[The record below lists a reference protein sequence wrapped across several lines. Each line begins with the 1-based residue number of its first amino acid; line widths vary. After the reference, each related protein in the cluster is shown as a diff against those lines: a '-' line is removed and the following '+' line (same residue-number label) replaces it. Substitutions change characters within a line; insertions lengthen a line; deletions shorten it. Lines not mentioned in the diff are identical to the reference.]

1 MPRKCGRSNRVTDI
15 SAVVTV
21 TAIVGCS
28 PTQYYIET
36 GTSGDGGQ
44 TGGSTVGTTGTIHV
58 GGSEQRNSTATET
71 SSSGNAGAGGYLSST
86 DSPLGGVSSIPVAT
100 SIGGASPL
108 PYNSSTGGSTLSNST
123 GGRSSSTTT
132 GGSGLGGAKAT
143 TLLSDS
149 NLVLRYKFD
158 ETKGAS
164 LLDASGNGRN
174 GKIVTTGTGAP
185 SFSNESLVGS
195 GALFLDGKN
204 SNDGGYVEVPMSLLA
219 MGATTDVTFSCWV
232 YVKVAQAWQRV
243 FEFGSSSSDL
253 YLFLTVQQTASVP
266 NSPRFAITTSGIT
279 TEQRIDMTTPASLS
293 TNKWHHL
300 VVVLGSGSPYTGT
313 LYIDNEVVGI
323 NSNMTLRPSNLKYT
337 SNNWLGRS
345 EYPADSLY
353 NGLLD
358 DFRVYARA
366 LSIMEIAALYAER

>member
-1 MPRKCGRSNRVTDI
+1 MPRKCGRSNRVTGI

-21 TAIVGCS
+21 AAIVGCS

-58 GGSEQRNSTATET
+58 GGSGQKISTATEP
-71 SSSGNAGAGGYLSST
+71 SSSGNAGAGGSVSST
-86 DSPLGGVSSIPVAT
+86 DSPLGGVSSIPAAT
-100 SIGGASPL
+100 SSGGASPL
-108 PYNSSTGGSTLSNST
+108 PYNSSTGGSTLSDST
-123 GGRSSSTTT
+123 GGRSSSATT
-132 GGSGLGGAKAT
+132 GGSGLGGKAT

-149 NLVLRYKFD
+149 SLVLRYKFD
-158 ETKGAS
+158 ETKGLS
-164 LLDASGNGRN
+164 LSDASGNGRN
-174 GKIVTTGTGAP
+174 GKIVTTGMGTP
-185 SFSNESLVGS
+185 SLSSESRVGS
-195 GALFLDGKN
+195 GSLFLDGKN

-243 FEFGSSSSDL
+243 FEFGSSSSDS
-253 YLFLTVQQTASVP
+253 YLFLTVQQSASVP

-323 NSNMTLRPSNLKYT
+323 NSNMTLRPSNLKYS

-366 LSIMEIAALYAER
+366 LSITEIAALYAER